1 MGKAKQKA
9 IAFGKAKTHV
19 NATKHKYQQCDKCGI
34 TKPMALAGLC
44 FWCVRIDKWD
54 GKSAPKGVTSYLEL
68 QHSTV
73 QNLKVPIYRWY
84 SVEVIR
90 VREKTW
96 EVREEQYG
104 GKLYVLSLAN
114 YWGHPNN
121 IVRVVAGRIYDIA
134 LQRLHSATQALGP
147 ESMGLMCQT
156 RRTKRN

>member
-1 MGKAKQKA
+1 MEKPKRKAIAGGKAKAYGNAIQQNNQK
-9 IAFGKAKTHV
+9 
-19 NATKHKYQQCDKCGI
+19 CDKCGI
-34 TKPMALAGLC
+34 TKPKASAGPC
-44 FWCVRIDKWD
+44 FWCVRTDKWEK
-54 GKSAPKGVTSYLEL
+54 KSVPKGVTSYLEL

-73 QNLKVPIYRWY
+73 LKLKVPIYRWY
-84 SVEVIR
+84 SVEVTR
-90 VREKTW
+90 VLAKTW

-104 GKLYVLSLAN
+104 GKLYVLSLGN

-156 RRTKRN
+156 RRIKRK